1 MSYKNVIVDV
11 ETAFG
16 TILVQKQEN
25 GELYDVFVDN
35 TLKHPNCN
43 SEAVMRALSQ
53 YMHALQHKLD
63 KFVY

>member
-25 GELYDVFVDN
+25 GDLYDVFVSN
-35 TLKHPNCN
+35 TLRHPNCD

-53 YMHALQHKLD
+53 YMHALQNKLD